1 MYGRDASRPYFI
13 YTQSIFDPNHLNI
26 LFSIFLLE
34 SIFRLAKLL
43 LPNID
48 ICCCESNFVIFT
60 IQMSRMAQKSKG
72 PTASSFSPKEHK
84 RATITYWLLA
94 TFPLYFIGALLL
106 FQSEDNLPPVAML
119 DNPPE
124 LLASVI
130 IADDGE
136 TELGRYWK
144 INRTSVEYRKIS
156 PNVTDALI
164 STEDER
170 FHEHSGVDFRAVGRA
185 IINVGGA
192 GGASTIT
199 QQLAKQ
205 LYTLQLRERQE
216 LARANGEEVEASSGR
231 IGRMWSRLNE
241 KARENIIATRLEAR
255 FTKEEIITMYLNQF
269 DFLYNAVGI
278 SNASKVYFNK
288 KPAELSKEEA
298 AMLVGMCKNPALYNP
313 YTFKIKNYR
322 LSLARNKGVSPE
334 SITAAEIAGARAS
347 DSINALTRR
356 NQVLMQWLK
365 NSNEENSALRQKLTQ
380 AEYDILSKKP
390 LITNYQIVD
399 HKRGIAP
406 YFRESLRNEVTDLL
420 NSKKEDGSLVYKR
433 EDGLPYDIYRDG
445 LRIYTTLNADM
456 QEHAEYA
463 LERHLKETLQPQFN
477 KNNKSSKNWPFS
489 NTLSDDE
496 VKSILNSSMRRS
508 DRYRNLSNAGLSDEE
523 IKRIFNEPIQ
533 MRVFSWNGE
542 RDTIMSPMDSMRY
555 YKSFLQAGLI
565 SIEPST
571 GFVKAWV
578 GGTNIDHFAYD
589 HVKLGKRQVGST
601 IKPFVYAAG
610 ITMNVVKPGLVIPN
624 INYCVDLYDPNGN
637 PDGQWCPHNS
647 DGSGKGGTVSIAKG
661 LANSM
666 NNVVVYTMKQMGALA
681 GPKTVAKLM
690 RDMDIDLLDRDIVP
704 AMCLGSMDLSL
715 YELVGAQATFVN
727 KGIFNKP
734 TSILRIEDRSGHVI
748 YSAKTVSKEAM
759 NENVAYT
766 VLKMMKGVVQG
777 GTASRLRGGS
787 EYGNISYPTAGKT
800 GTTQNNA
807 DGWFVGLTPDLATG
821 VWVGA
826 EDRGV
831 RFRSTDQGQG
841 ARTALPIYG
850 YYMNKVYK
858 DPKIAISTTD
868 FEAPRNYDNSVFT
881 LTGEIIEIKESDS
894 TNIIPPDISF

>member
-1 MYGRDASRPYFI
+1 MRTIASDYRY
-13 YTQSIFDPNHLNI
+13 
-26 LFSIFLLE
+26 LL
-34 SIFRLAKLL
+34 
-43 LPNID
+43 
-48 ICCCESNFVIFT
+48 CESNFVIFT
-60 IQMSRMAQKSKG
+60 IQMSRMAQKSKRQ
-72 PTASSFSPKEHK
+72 SESFSPKQHK
-84 RATITYWLLA
+84 RATIFYWLCA
-94 TFPLYFIGALLL
+94 TFPLYFVGGLLL

-170 FHEHSGVDFRAVGRA
+170 FHDHSGVDFRAVGRA

-216 LARANGEEVEASSGR
+216 LARINSDNVEESSGR
-231 IGRMWSRLNE
+231 IGRMWGRLNE

-288 KPAELSKEEA
+288 KPIELQKEEA
-298 AMLVGMCKNPALYNP
+298 AMLIGMCKNPALYNP

-334 SITAAEIAGARAS
+334 SITSADITDARAN
-347 DSINALTRR
+347 DSIRALTRR

-365 NSNEENSALRQKLTQ
+365 NSDEGNEALRQKLTQ
-380 AEYDILSKKP
+380 EEYDVLSKKP

-399 HKRGIAP
+399 HKRGMAP
-406 YFRESLRNEVTDLL
+406 YFRESLRNEVTNLL
-420 NSKKEDGSLVYKR
+420 SSKNPDGSLTYKR

-456 QEHAEYA
+456 QAHAEYA
-463 LERHLKETLQPQFN
+463 LEKHLKETLQPQFD

-489 NTLSDDE
+489 NSLSDDQ

-523 IKRIFNEPIQ
+523 IKRAFDEPVE
-533 MRVFSWNGE
+533 MRVFSWDGE
-542 RDTIMSPMDSMRY
+542 KDTLMSPMDSMRY

-578 GGTNIDHFAYD
+578 GGANIDHFAYD
-589 HVKLGKRQVGST
+589 HVRQGKRQVGST
-601 IKPFVYAAG
+601 IKPFIYAAG
-610 ITMNVVKPGLVIPN
+610 VTMNVVKPGLVIPN
-624 INYCVDLYDPNGN
+624 IRYCVDLYDPSGN
-637 PDGQWCPHNS
+637 PDGQWCPGNS
-647 DGSGKGGTVSIAKG
+647 DGSGKGGTVSIQQG
-661 LANSM
+661 LAGSM

-681 GPKTVAKLM
+681 GPKTVAKMM
-690 RDMDIDLLDRDIVP
+690 RDMDIDLRELDIVP

-715 YELVGAQATFVN
+715 YELIGAQSTFVN

-748 YSAKTVSKEAM
+748 YSAKSITKEAI
-759 NENVAYT
+759 NEQVAYT
-766 VLKMMKGVVQG
+766 ILKMMKGVVQG

-787 EYGNISYPTAGKT
+787 EYGNIPYPTAAKT
-800 GTTQNNA
+800 GTTQNNS

-831 RFRSTDQGQG
+831 RFRSTEQGQG

-850 YYMNKVYK
+850 YYMNKIYK

-868 FEAPRNYDNSVFT
+868 FEAPKNYDNSVFT
-881 LTGEIIEIKESDS
+881 LTGEIIKIDEADS
-894 TNIIPPDISF
+894 TTNIVDEIQM

>member
-1 MYGRDASRPYFI
+1 
-13 YTQSIFDPNHLNI
+13 
-26 LFSIFLLE
+26 
-34 SIFRLAKLL
+34 
-43 LPNID
+43 
-48 ICCCESNFVIFT
+48 
-60 IQMSRMAQKSKG
+60 MAQKSKG
-72 PTASSFSPKEHK
+72 QTESFSPKQHK
-84 RATITYWLLA
+84 RATIFYWLCA
-94 TFPLYFIGALLL
+94 TFPLYFVGALLL

-164 STEDER
+164 ATEDER

-216 LARANGEEVEASSGR
+216 LARLNSENVEEAPGR
-231 IGRMWSRLNE
+231 IGRMWGRLNE
-241 KARENIIATRLEAR
+241 KVRENIIATRLEAR

-288 KPAELSKEEA
+288 KPIQLKKEEA

-322 LSLARNKGVSPE
+322 LSLARNKEVSPE
-334 SITAAEIAGARAS
+334 SITEAEIADARAS
-347 DSINALTRR
+347 DSLRALTRR
-356 NQVLMQWLK
+356 NQVLKQWLK
-365 NSNEENSALRQKLTQ
+365 NSDEGNEALRQKLTQ
-380 AEYDILSKKP
+380 EEYDILSKKP

-406 YFRESLRNEVTDLL
+406 YFRESLRNEVTNLL
-420 NSKKEDGSLVYKR
+420 SSKNPDGSLMYKR

-456 QEHAEYA
+456 QAHAEYA
-463 LERHLKETLQPQFN
+463 MERHLKETLQPQFD
-477 KNNKSSKNWPFS
+477 KNNKSAKNWPFS
-489 NTLSDDE
+489 NSLSDDE

-508 DRYRNLSNAGLSDEE
+508 DRYRNLSSSGLSDDE
-523 IKRIFNEPIQ
+523 IKLVFNEPVQ
-533 MRVFSWNGE
+533 MRVFSWDGE
-542 RDTIMSPMDSMRY
+542 KDTLMSPMDSMRY

-578 GGTNIDHFAYD
+578 GGANIDHFAYD
-589 HVKLGKRQVGST
+589 HVRLGKRQVGST

-610 ITMNVVKPGLVIPN
+610 VTMNVIKPGLVIPN
-624 INYCVDLYDPNGN
+624 ISYCVDLYDPSGN
-637 PDGQWCPHNS
+637 PDGQWCPRNS
-647 DGSGKGGTVSIAKG
+647 DGSKAGGTISIQKG
-661 LANSM
+661 LSM
-666 NNVVVYTMKQMGALA
+666 SNNRVAVYVMKQMGALA

-690 RDMDIDLLDRDIVP
+690 RDMDIELRDLDVVP

-715 YELVGAQATFVN
+715 YELVGAQSTFVN

-748 YSAKTVSKEAM
+748 YSAKSITKEAM

-766 VLKMMKGVVQG
+766 ILKMMKGVVQG

-787 EYGNISYPTAGKT
+787 DYGNIPYPTAAKT
-800 GTTQNNA
+800 GTTQNNS

-850 YYMNKVYK
+850 YYMNKIYK

-868 FEAPRNYDNSVFT
+868 FEAPKNFDNSVFN
-881 LTGEIIEIKESDS
+881 LTGEIIEIQESDS
-894 TNIIPPDISF
+894 LGIIPPEISF